1 MNRMHSP
8 EALAAVT
15 ADDQHTL
22 SMLDALVVLAE
33 NAKLLTLGTVAAAA
47 IGFGVSYLVPPSYTS
62 VTTIIPPQQQQGGA
76 AGALASLG
84 ALAGVAAGGAGMRN
98 PADQY
103 VALMQSVTVSNR
115 IVDRYK
121 LVQQYG
127 VKFQSD
133 ARREL
138 GMNVRFNVGKKDG
151 LITIEVDDTDRQ
163 RAADIAN
170 SYVDELRQLSDT
182 IAVTEAQKRRVF
194 FERELKQTQAR
205 LVQAQQAMQASGL
218 TQGALKAEPRSAAE
232 GYARLRAA
240 ATAAEVR
247 LQTLRR
253 TLADSAPEIQLQE
266 SELAALRSQL
276 ARLEQSSDVQGGP
289 DYVSKYREFKYQET
303 LFELYAR
310 QFEIARADESR
321 EGGLIQIVD
330 KAGPAE
336 KKSKPKRAMFA
347 VGAGMVTLLLLVVGL
362 LIRQSWHNTRS
373 AHTDGKLARLRAALR
388 YR

>member
-8 EALAAVT
+8 AALASAT
-15 ADDQHTL
+15 ADDQPTL
-22 SMLDALVVLAE
+22 SMLDALIVLAE
-33 NAKLLTLGTVAAAA
+33 NVKLLALATAVAAAA
-47 IGFGVSYLVPPSYTS
+47 GFGASYLVSPTYTS

-84 ALAGVAAGGAGMRN
+84 ALAGVAAGGAGLRT

-115 IVDRYK
+115 IIDRYK
-121 LVQQYG
+121 LVQAYD
-127 VKFQSD
+127 VKYQSD

-151 LITIEVDDTDRQ
+151 LITVEVDDTDRQ

-170 SYVDELRQLSDT
+170 TYVDELRQLSDT

-194 FERELKQTQAR
+194 FERELRQTQAR

-247 LQTLRR
+247 LQTMRR
-253 TLADSAPEIQLQE
+253 SLADNAPEIQQQE

-276 ARLEQSSDVQGGP
+276 GRLEQSSEVQGGP
-289 DYVSKYREFKYQET
+289 DYISKYREFKYQET

-310 QFEIARADESR
+310 QYELARADEGR
-321 EGGLIQIVD
+321 EGGLIQVVD
-330 KAGPAE
+330 KATPAE

-347 VGAGMVTLLLLVVGL
+347 VSAGMVTALLLVVGL
-362 LIRQSWHNTRS
+362 LVRQGWRNARNAETE
-373 AHTDGKLARLRAALR
+373 GKLERLRAALR
-388 YR
+388 